1 MTGILKQFWL
11 IGRLLLLL
19 PLIGCVA
26 SQATQEIQQGRR
38 ALLIGNPEVAVQH
51 FERAAAFDSKRASSP
66 LGESAWTYLGRAYY
80 DARSYSSARQAFDR
94 ALIQNQDDDIAR
106 LYLSLIGAHERQDTP
121 SHKQVQAGLQE
132 VYDRIDYIKRFTF
145 AGEFWDPSNQLTAEL
160 VDLIKAVSAP
170 QVNWNN
176 VIPRVEELMLKIEN
190 EVDQAQRDEATR
202 YRGGSDG
209 GDM

>member
-121 SHKQVQAGLQE
+121 SHKQVQAGLQG

>member
-1 MTGILKQFWL
+1 MSGILKQFWL

-19 PLIGCVA
+19 PLMGCVA

-80 DARSYSSARQAFDR
+80 DARSYPSARQAFDR
-94 ALIQNQDDDIAR
+94 ALIQNQDDDISR
-106 LYLSLIGAHERQDTP
+106 LYLGLIGAHERQDTP
-121 SHKQVQAGLQE
+121 SHKQVQAGLQG
-132 VYDRIDYIKRFTF
+132 VYDRIDYIKRFTS

-160 VDLIKAVSAP
+160 LDLIKAVSAP

-176 VIPRVEELMLKIEN
+176 VIPRVEKLMLKIEN
-190 EVDQAQRDEATR
+190 EVDQAQRDEATH